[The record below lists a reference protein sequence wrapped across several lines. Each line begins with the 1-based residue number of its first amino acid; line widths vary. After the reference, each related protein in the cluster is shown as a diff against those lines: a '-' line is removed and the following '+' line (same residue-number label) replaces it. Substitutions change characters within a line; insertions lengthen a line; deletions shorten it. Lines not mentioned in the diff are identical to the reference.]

1 MNRNI
6 VDDLF
11 NDILR
16 GVGVRDLNDD
26 FVRVFFFDFSSE
38 VLKFET
44 YSSFLGVLFKKSRG
58 EINEL
63 WNDETLNL
71 NPNESKSNHHHFFN
85 LRSGQK
91 STFFAKTYDYT
102 PEHIFAPPILWEGA
116 LKTSEDTRPNA
127 R

>member
-1 MNRNI
+1 MAFDMNRNI

-44 YSSFLGVLFKKSRG
+44 
-58 EINEL
+58 
-63 WNDETLNL
+63 
-71 NPNESKSNHHHFFN
+71 
-85 LRSGQK
+85 
-91 STFFAKTYDYT
+91 
-102 PEHIFAPPILWEGA
+102 
-116 LKTSEDTRPNA
+116 
-127 R
+127 

>member
-16 GVGVRDLNDD
+16 GVGVRDLNYD

-71 NPNESKSNHHHFFN
+71 NPNFRFHIFLNFFN
-85 LRSGQK
+85 FKKWS
-91 STFFAKTYDYT
+91 
-102 PEHIFAPPILWEGA
+102 
-116 LKTSEDTRPNA
+116 
-127 R
+127 